1 MRGLIVAAATCAAVV
16 LTGLSG
22 CGGGDVPRGRV
33 HGKITVQGKPVPGL
47 AVVFLGSDN
56 RTQSVSTKADGTYEA
71 QGVAQG
77 PVKVSVQAPVERS
90 AVKGEFD
97 PPRVPSSSAKGVK
110 DEKAGKSL
118 AETAP
123 KAAPGAFVA
132 PKYANPDQSGLTFEL
147 TGPDQ
152 EWSADLK

>member
-1 MRGLIVAAATCAAVV
+1 MRGLIVTAATCAAVV
-16 LTGLSG
+16 LVGLSG
-22 CGGGDVPRGRV
+22 CGGDAPRGKL
-33 HGKITVQGKPVPGL
+33 HGKITVQGKGVAGL
-47 AVVFLGSDN
+47 AVVFVASDN
-56 RTQSVSTKADGTYEA
+56 RTHPVSTKADGTYEVA
-71 QGVAQG
+71 GVALG
-77 PVKVSVQAPVERS
+77 TVKVSVQAPVERS

-97 PPRVPSSSAKGVK
+97 PPRVPTSSAKGVK

-123 KAAPGAFVA
+123 KAAPGPAVA
-132 PKYANPDQSGLTFEL
+132 PKYTNPDRSGLTFEL